1 MIYGLI
7 KEDGNDGSY
16 AFSAHLYLEIT
27 RRQRSA
33 LTQLTFE
40 IDQHKIKL
48 NTHIHIYF
56 AGMQI
61 LFFEYAN
68 LVPYFNITSLLTFS
82 VQNLGLKKA
91 MGRLSIPLMA
101 VGVLLF
107 ALAYCATPSL
117 AEDGIGSMIR
127 LLVVTSFLHLPS
139 FLTPFLTVSHLHSK
153 SCHSYGIVFL

>member
-40 IDQHKIKL
+40 IDQHKIPL

-56 AGMQI
+56 AGMY
-61 LFFEYAN
+61 EYEN

-117 AEDGIGSMIR
+117 AEDSIGSMIR
-127 LLVVTSFLHLPS
+127 LLVVTSFLHLPP
-139 FLTPFLTVSHLHSK
+139 FLTPFLTVSHLHSM
-153 SCHSYGIVFL
+153 SCHSYSIVFL